1 MEEAFLSVEPALRLS
16 VFLGVIAVMG
26 LWEYLAPKRQPAFSK
41 LRRWTTNLGLSVLN
55 GLMLRLLVP
64 VLAVGAAAWAES
76 HSIGLLN
83 LLGLPYLLSCLIAF
97 ILLDLLIYGQHV
109 LFHHV
114 PIFWRLHQVHHADP
128 DIDTST
134 GIRFHPVEILLSM
147 AIKIGAVIL
156 LGAPTVAVIVF
167 EIVLNATSLFNH
179 GNVRLP
185 GWVDCLI
192 RRVIVTPDM
201 HRVHHSVIRRETDS
215 NFGFNF
221 SIWDRLFGTYREAPE
236 QGHLGMEIGL
246 QEFRD
251 DGPTQITWSLGLPFR
266 PLHGKDGS

>member
-1 MEEAFLSVEPALRLS
+1 MEEAFLSVEPTLRLS
-16 VFLGVIAVMG
+16 VFLGVLLVMG
-26 LWEYLAPKRQPAFSK
+26 AWEYLAPKRPLGFSK
-41 LRRWTTNLGLSVLN
+41 LKRWTTNLGLSVVN

-64 VLAVGAAAWAES
+64 ILAVGAAAWAEEQ
-76 HSIGLLN
+76 SIGLLN
-83 LLGLPYLLSCLIAF
+83 QVGLPFLISCVIAF
-97 ILLDLLIYGQHV
+97 VLLDLLIYGQHV

-114 PIFWRLHQVHHADP
+114 PVFWRLHQVHHADP

-147 AIKIGAVIL
+147 AIKIAAVVL
-156 LGAPTVAVIVF
+156 LGAPAIAVIIF

-179 GNVRLP
+179 GNVRLA
-185 GWVDCLI
+185 GWADRLI
-192 RRVIVTPDM
+192 RRIFVTPDM
-201 HRVHHSVIRRETDS
+201 HRVHHSVIRQETDS

-221 SIWDRLFGTYREAPE
+221 SVWDRLFGTYRAAPE
-236 QGHLGMEIGL
+236 KGHLDMEIGL

-251 DGPTQITWSLGLPFR
+251 AGPTRITWSLGLPFR